1 MVHELLQYAREVEIW
16 HGIPQHEIIDELD
29 RVLSV
34 TATDRKMLG
43 PLPTSYEGIFCATTV
58 HTFSSH

>member
-43 PLPTSYEGIFCATTV
+43 PLPTSYEV
-58 HTFSSH
+58 QENPRLYVELNLD